1 MSKCLFLYIIAYLS
15 AISAGWISLTRFLTA
30 YSIILNLLYADIIS
44 SFVIYIYCVYF
55 NSFSVYD
62 PYWTIQSSVLSVY
75 FMMSA
80 NTQPNNFRLYLVGIL
95 LNIWSIRLTSNLFS
109 KGINNI
115 SHEDW
120 HYVNFRMKMN
130 TFTYFLAGYFM
141 FILMPTLIVFVGC
154 VPLYYIALSDKAINY
169 LDLLSFIIIIF
180 AIIIEAVADIQ
191 LRNKLKAQSKNK
203 MIVMN
208 EGVWS
213 LSRHPNYF
221 GEISFWFGI
230 YLCGLASQTFID
242 KYYISVFLFGPF
254 AIFVLIYYGS
264 LPMMEERQLERR
276 KKYSEYMQRVTF
288 KLIPINFLFK
298 KKVKN

>member
-1 MSKCLFLYIIAYLS
+1 
-15 AISAGWISLTRFLTA
+15 
-30 YSIILNLLYADIIS
+30 
-44 SFVIYIYCVYF
+44 
-55 NSFSVYD
+55 
-62 PYWTIQSSVLSVY
+62 
-75 FMMSA
+75 
-80 NTQPNNFRLYLVGIL
+80 
-95 LNIWSIRLTSNLFS
+95 
-109 KGINNI
+109 
-115 SHEDW
+115 
-120 HYVNFRMKMN
+120 
-130 TFTYFLAGYFM
+130 
-141 FILMPTLIVFVGC
+141 
-154 VPLYYIALSDKAINY
+154 
-169 LDLLSFIIIIF
+169 
-180 AIIIEAVADIQ
+180 
-191 LRNKLKAQSKNK
+191 
-203 MIVMN
+203 MIVMD

-298 KKVKN
+298 NKVKN